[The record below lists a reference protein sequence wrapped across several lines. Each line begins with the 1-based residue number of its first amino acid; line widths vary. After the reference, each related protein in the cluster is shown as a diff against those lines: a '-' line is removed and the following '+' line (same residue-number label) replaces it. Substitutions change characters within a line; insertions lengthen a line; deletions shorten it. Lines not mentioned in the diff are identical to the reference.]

1 MDKLKTRQDVTKFNT
16 PVLDQNIYAIPEEH
30 APKISYINTLRNTP
44 EVLKRKYAQEANQYW
59 QEVKDQERQEKAMK
73 ELERFADISSP
84 STYINLAADKL
95 RGKSY
100 GTTNSQLPT
109 GVKMLEDVLVPSA
122 GGLVV
127 KGGKGL
133 IRGGK
138 DLAKKTI
145 EYPLKKKHPII
156 WELSNKDF
164 SQLQPSYDLSQ
175 EYILNMLN
183 ANQHKTLPNLNQSFL
198 DRLRSYRTLIARQEP
213 QLYENA
219 VLDNELQSN
228 LGKIA
233 QLSKK
238 YNKLQK
244 SIDKSRDNAVS
255 LNTAKKLFP
264 GTFEYIQGQEKLLKK
279 NI

>member
-1 MDKLKTRQDVTKFNT
+1 MDKLKARQDVTKFNT

-30 APKISYINTLRNTP
+30 APKISYINTPRNTP
-44 EVLKRKYAQEANQYW
+44 EVLKRKYAQETNQYW

-133 IRGGK
+133 IRGSK
-138 DLAKKTI
+138 DLAKKKITNYL
-145 EYPLKKKHPII
+145 EKK
-156 WELSNKDF
+156 
-164 SQLQPSYDLSQ
+164 
-175 EYILNMLN
+175 
-183 ANQHKTLPNLNQSFL
+183 
-198 DRLRSYRTLIARQEP
+198 RSYTLGDVR
-213 QLYENA
+213 
-219 VLDNELQSN
+219 
-228 LGKIA
+228 
-233 QLSKK
+233 
-238 YNKLQK
+238 
-244 SIDKSRDNAVS
+244 
-255 LNTAKKLFP
+255 
-264 GTFEYIQGQEKLLKK
+264 
-279 NI
+279 